1 MSNKYLAWNNR
12 NLLCAVDCETSGLE
26 AGYHDLIQ
34 ICVLPVGTDFRPL
47 QEIRPF
53 YMDLAPK
60 RPENFDQTSSSVTR
74 QQLVDCMERG
84 IDPYKAADY
93 FDEWFK
99 KLNLGY
105 EKRIMVLGHNW
116 PFDRGFLIDWLGPK
130 SVEFYFDGRFRD
142 TMAAA
147 QLINDRVG
155 YAEDR
160 ALHSKLSLSALA
172 DYYGIPHDNAH
183 NALSD
188 CLTTLAV
195 YREMVLRN
203 EV

>member
-1 MSNKYLAWNNR
+1 MSGKYIAWNNHH
-12 NLLCAVDCETSGLE
+12 LLCAVDCETSGLE
-26 AGYHDLIQ
+26 AGFHDVTQ
-34 ICVLPVGTDFRPL
+34 VCVLPVGADFKPL
-47 QEIRPF
+47 QEIPPF

-60 RPENFDQTSSSVTR
+60 RPENFDQATASITR
-74 QQLVDCMERG
+74 QQLADCVNRG
-84 IDPYKAADY
+84 VDPYKAADY

-142 TMAAA
+142 TMCAAH
-147 QLINDRVG
+147 LINDRNG
-155 YAEDR
+155 YAGDSIT
-160 ALHSKLSLSALA
+160 HPKLGLGALA
-172 DYYGIPHDNAH
+172 NYYGIPHDNAH
-183 NALSD
+183 DALGD
-188 CLTTLAV
+188 CLTTVAV

-203 EV
+203 EA